1 MVAGGGDIIAP
12 MVILVS
18 RENFV
23 VEAAKVI
30 NDAVRVTVK
39 SCVRARKK
47 PLVNWL

>member
-1 MVAGGGDIIAP
+1 MDIIAS

-30 NDAVRVTVK
+30 NDAVRITVK
-39 SCVRARKK
+39 PRERARKK
-47 PLVNWL
+47 PLVKWL